1 MSVYY
6 GSIEAGGTK
15 FVLAIADEHFNI
27 IKKFKFATTTPQET
41 ISKTIQIF

>member
-15 FVLAIADEHFNI
+15 FVLAIADEHFNT
-27 IKKFKFATTTPQET
+27 IKKCKNQL
-41 ISKTIQIF
+41 

>member
-6 GSIEAGGTK
+6 RSIEAGGTK

-27 IKKFKFATTTPQET
+27 IKK
-41 ISKTIQIF
+41 IQICYYYATRNYK

>member
-27 IKKFKFATTTPQET
+27 IKNSNLLLLRHKKL
-41 ISKTIQIF
+41 

>member
-1 MSVYY
+1 SVYY

-27 IKKFKFATTTPQET
+27 
-41 ISKTIQIF
+41 